1 MEQARQLCLPK
12 GGVCL
17 MMVSICETCFML
29 TFTTLGTF
37 VAAFIKSSD
46 AKCVLLSTK
55 SSDGPI
61 SSTSTRGVR
70 LPDFFNNTLK

>member
-1 MEQARQLCLPK
+1 
-12 GGVCL
+12 
-17 MMVSICETCFML
+17 MMVSICETCLML